1 MDKIYED
8 TGAYAYNAEDVCCDF
23 IRWVENY
30 IKPGADYNHLDRDEV
45 WSSCKI
51 VDHPFG
57 RQKAMLSLGLVDSFN
72 MINCHPADSYVLDMH
87 GMSVKDYKQKVKEYG
102 AQQSYN

>member
-1 MDKIYED
+1 MTHPFSPSSD
-8 TGAYAYNAEDVCCDF
+8 TSMLTLRFGY
-23 IRWVENY
+23 
-30 IKPGADYNHLDRDEV
+30 RDAI

-57 RQKAMLSLGLVDSFN
+57 RQKAMLSLGLIDSFN
-72 MINCHPADSYVLDMH
+72 RINCHPADSYVLDMH
-87 GMSVKDYKQKVKEYG
+87 GISVKDYKQKVKEYA